1 MALKPTFFCQA
12 VFHRTPGKRDINK
25 PLSFPVNDRILI
37 YDSQGCEAGEEANI
51 KTLFNSVLEFTLQTR
66 YRGTFPIVVV
76 FTKLDTLHEKWVD
89 KLEHELGEEM
99 EDKEFDD
106 AVDAAVEAQVQELCV
121 EPLRTLSPEIPLNWI
136 ATSISLELRFKTT
149 ITDLVQLTPNIEK
162 IWIVRR
168 SNVRANIDALINYS
182 LPLIFFTLII
192 SKKRE
197 FLALLSVLVEDISD
211 EPRNNYSLTEKVVQS
226 IINI

>member
-121 EPLRTLSPEIPLNWI
+121 EPLRRMILMRNPAFIGNP
-136 ATSISLELRFKTT
+136 TSRE
-149 ITDLVQLTPNIEK
+149 TPPKGLIENPSGGASRLPDHL
-162 IWIVRR
+162 IQNQIVR
-168 SNVRANIDALINYS
+168 
-182 LPLIFFTLII
+182 
-192 SKKRE
+192 
-197 FLALLSVLVEDISD
+197 
-211 EPRNNYSLTEKVVQS
+211 
-226 IINI
+226 